1 MLKFPC
7 SACGKSLNAGP
18 QFFGKMVKCPHCG
31 QAFKIAVLAKP
42 ESADVPSQPS
52 IPASPCVA
60 DQTTATV
67 RRSLRM
73 PSAWAAIGMVASTAI
88 VMIGAGYALTNP
100 VADRTQASPE
110 PVAVA
115 PAPVLVQAAQGV
127 SSDQLEPPTTVEAA
141 VDSTAAGGVVV
152 RAADVIEEPYSEV
165 TESPTEDRLAT
176 AMQSVVLLQTDKQSL
191 GSGFVVHDQSLVATN
206 LHVVEG
212 AVGVTATFPDGS
224 RIRVNGF
231 MAASPGHD
239 IAILHLAKP
248 AAVPP
253 LQLADRLV
261 RVGQDVFAIG
271 SPKGLSFSVS
281 KGVVSQNRQ
290 WTDLRRFLGKGLASF
305 GYDADSKWIQ
315 TDAAITGGNSGG
327 PLVLPSGEVLGLNT
341 LSSSAE
347 AGQNLNFAIDVS
359 HLRSLLEAM
368 SARHQSLAD
377 LPATRKVEEDRPAR
391 QEQAVGPTLAYWDSM
406 AYVLGTFAAEY
417 QQERINQG
425 LFVVAK
431 STIDRPAGQKVG
443 LDDPLFG
450 KTKADRQRRISRW
463 AAETGTPYNEA
474 LQMTFVELQDRVS
487 EKQIR
492 KTIQSHTAVY
502 ERRLDPGVLQAEKAR
517 QRQETGRRQANADNE
532 AMKKRYEMSFSAA
545 MKLDAIPTAGVEPV
559 LVAFAA
565 DLATAY
571 RREANACSRT
581 QSLAAMADQG
591 GSWADFTN
599 ALREMDRIS
608 AERVEMVEV
617 AGIGLGKKLELGYGA
632 AFGPILRF
640 TPEQARLFNGRDV
653 TK

>member
-52 IPASPCVA
+52 IPASPL
-60 DQTTATV
+60 
-67 RRSLRM
+67 RRSSKM
-73 PSAWAAIGMVASTAI
+73 PSAWAVISIIASAAI
-88 VMIGAGYALTNP
+88 VMVGSFYALNSRH
-100 VADRTQASPE
+100 AETQEAFPE
-110 PVAVA
+110 PVAAA
-115 PAPVLVQAAQGV
+115 PAPVLVQAVQDV
-127 SSDQLEPPTTVEAA
+127 PSVQVEPSAAVEAA
-141 VDSTAAGGVVV
+141 EDFAAADGALVRTAA
-152 RAADVIEEPYSEV
+152 ATEEPDSEV
-165 TESPTEDRLAT
+165 AESPAEDRLAT
-176 AMQSVVLLQTDKQSL
+176 AMQSVVLLQTDKHSL
-191 GSGFVVHDQSLVATN
+191 GSGFIVHDQSLVATN

-239 IAILHLAKP
+239 LAILHLAKP

-253 LQLADRLV
+253 LKLAERPV

-290 WTDLRRFLGKGLASF
+290 WNDLSRFLGKGLASF
-305 GYDADSKWIQ
+305 GYDADSRWIQ

-341 LSSSAE
+341 LSSPAE

-359 HLRSLLEAM
+359 HLHSLLEAM
-368 SARHQSLAD
+368 SARHQSLAE
-377 LPATRKVEEDRPAR
+377 LPATRKIEEDRPAR

-581 QSLAAMADQG
+581 QSLAAMADKG